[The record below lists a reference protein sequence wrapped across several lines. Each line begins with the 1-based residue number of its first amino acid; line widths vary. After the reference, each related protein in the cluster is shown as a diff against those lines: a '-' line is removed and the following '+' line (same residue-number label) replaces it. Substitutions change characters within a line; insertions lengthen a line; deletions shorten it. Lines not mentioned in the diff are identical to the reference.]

1 MSIVWEIV
9 CWQLLFSTSKLLLTL
24 TTRQGVYQWTYQKA
38 PEIVYLQSKSYNTWD
53 LNKRHSFIDPFSKIS
68 ICYYLARGINMLVKR
83 KKVPTD
89 DRFLS
94 VFFVITRTFLLSI
107 LNFSTGT
114 HKSSHM
120 CHGILAMNQST
131 NKSRSIM
138 RTTDFLPVKQVKLK
152 QLLHGTSFHV

>member
-1 MSIVWEIV
+1 
-9 CWQLLFSTSKLLLTL
+9 
-24 TTRQGVYQWTYQKA
+24 
-38 PEIVYLQSKSYNTWD
+38 
-53 LNKRHSFIDPFSKIS
+53 
-68 ICYYLARGINMLVKR
+68 MLVKR

-114 HKSSHM
+114 HKSSHK

-152 QLLHGTSFHV
+152 QLLHGTSFHVYPYFDPRVCTQSSLFQSFGCFGAQNLKLLISLFVHTKEPSTLRSFRPIQDFSPS